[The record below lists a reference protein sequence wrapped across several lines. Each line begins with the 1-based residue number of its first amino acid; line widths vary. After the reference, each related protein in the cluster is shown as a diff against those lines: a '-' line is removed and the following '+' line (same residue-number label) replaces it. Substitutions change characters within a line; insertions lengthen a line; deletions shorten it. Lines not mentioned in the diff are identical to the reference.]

1 MDIEDSVVWI
11 SSMLQRFY
19 YGDDYEIGDIRREL
33 KRGGG
38 GGRGGKGG
46 KAGDGGQSDGGAAGS
61 GGLGEH

>member
-1 MDIEDSVVWI
+1 MVH
-11 SSMLQRFY
+11 RFY

-46 KAGDGGQSDGGAAGS
+46 KSGDGGQGDGGAAGS